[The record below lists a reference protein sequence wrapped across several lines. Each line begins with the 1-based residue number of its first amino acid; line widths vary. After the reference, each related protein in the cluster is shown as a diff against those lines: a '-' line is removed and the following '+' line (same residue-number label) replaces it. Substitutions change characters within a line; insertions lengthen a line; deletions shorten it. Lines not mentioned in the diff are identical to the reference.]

1 MLPVDLLRYKLDNKN
16 YKIYPILC
24 SVEQDSKDTELASQI
39 IQTFDY
45 CYNQKIIKEKLD
57 DSLRDLEI
65 TYKDYKLVRG
75 LSTVLERRCIFKPL
89 SQPYSKDNQD
99 TRNDST
105 NYIQR
110 DNGLMKNLSAIEI
123 RRIVFDE
130 SARKGIAINE
140 NKRKLLLENISNN
153 LKTSPHILSKM
164 MWSDLDENAIIDVF
178 LPLTPDKLLLMYNIS
193 LIQTLLFGCLKMRLV
208 LDVISSAGT
217 LWKEVLR
224 EVKRLG
230 LMYWLEIEDFEKQGG
245 ENGSNDQS
253 SVEKKIVCTIEGALN
268 VLKLTDRYG
277 NAIAKIFPTILVS
290 DRWSIKTDILRIT
303 NSGKKNVYE
312 FEISQNSYPHSI
324 PSSAGFNI
332 YENDIA
338 NLKSS
343 ANQSPSSLVKPA
355 PVYIKYNND
364 QALHKAN
371 LDKTTVHANIF
382 NTSKT
387 LFDSKIEGKFQEQ
400 FELFQTGWKIEREPE
415 PIITKQKTAF
425 IPDFVLSK
433 FNYQVIVEIIGFWT
447 KEYLERKLSKIYDII
462 QNKSKE
468 ERFFMILIINH
479 ENLMSYEITDNQR
492 FTQVKQNSNILI
504 TSYKKDKIFFKDII
518 SFLKNIDNYYV
529 NDEFL
534 NESSQNILLQNVA
547 KFLKKFENS
556 EENVASIS
564 DLEGFLKEEQ
574 SDNNFLKIMFK
585 DLVDKNV
592 KFKKQFN
599 EELISHRLL
608 MINDLL
614 LKEEFTKEIL
624 NDVKEKTTVREAG
637 MLMASKGLPERIHI
651 DLLTFLGFNI
661 EWNSLD
667 FSNAKIHFRG

>member
-16 YKIYPILC
+16 YKIYPVLC
-24 SVEQDSKDTELASQI
+24 SVEQNSKDIELASQI

-45 CYNQKIIKEKLD
+45 CYNHKIIKEKLD
-57 DSLRDLEI
+57 ESLRALEI

-75 LSTVLERRCIFKPL
+75 LATVLERRCIFKPL
-89 SQPYSKDNQD
+89 SQPYFKDNQD
-99 TRNDST
+99 NRNDST
-105 NYIQR
+105 NYIQ
-110 DNGLMKNLSAIEI
+110 DTNGLMKNLSAIEI

-140 NKRKLLLENISNN
+140 NKRKLLLQNISNS
-153 LKTSPHILSKM
+153 LKTSPHILSKL
-164 MWSDLDENAIIDVF
+164 MWSDLNENAIIDVF
-178 LPLTPDKLLLMYNIS
+178 LSLEPDKLLLTYNIS
-193 LIQTLLFGCLKMRLV
+193 LIQTLLFGCLKMKLV

-230 LMYWLEIEDFEKQGG
+230 LMYWLDIENSEQQDEK
-245 ENGSNDQS
+245 ESNGQLPRG
-253 SVEKKIVCTIEGALN
+253 KKIVCTIEGALN

-277 NAIAKIFPTILVS
+277 NAIAKIFPIILTSERWTI
-290 DRWSIKTDILRIT
+290 KADILRIT
-303 NSGKKNVYE
+303 NSGKKIVYE
-312 FEISQNSYPHSI
+312 FEITQDSYPHSI
-324 PSSAGFNI
+324 PSSVGFNI
-332 YENDIA
+332 YENYIVD
-338 NLKSS
+338 LKSS
-343 ANQSPSSLVKPA
+343 TNQSPSLVKPDSSNK
-355 PVYIKYNND
+355 KYSG
-364 QALHKAN
+364 QN
-371 LDKTTVHANIF
+371 LNKVVFDKTRVHSNIF
-382 NTSKT
+382 NISKI
-387 LFDSKIEGKFQEQ
+387 LFDSKIESKFQEQ

-433 FNYQVIVEIIGFWT
+433 FNYQIIVEIIGFWT
-447 KEYLERKLSKIYDII
+447 KEYLERKLSKIYDVI

-492 FTQVKQNSNILI
+492 LNQVKGNSNVLI
-504 TSYKKDKIFFKDII
+504 TSYKKDKILFKDII
-518 SFLKNIDNYYV
+518 LFLKGIENDYL

-534 NESSQNILLQNVA
+534 NDSGQSVLIQNVSI
-547 KFLKKFENS
+547 FLKKFKDS
-556 EENVASIS
+556 EMNIVSIS
-564 DLEGFLKEEQ
+564 NLEGFLKKEQ

-585 DLVDKNV
+585 DLVDKNI

-599 EELISHRLL
+599 EELINNQLL
-608 MINDLL
+608 MINDFL
-614 LKEEFTKEIL
+614 LKEKLVKEIL
-624 NDVKEKTTVREAG
+624 NEVKDKATVREASV
-637 MLMASKGLPERIHI
+637 LMTSKGLPERIHI

-667 FSNAKIHFRG
+667 FSNAKIYFRE